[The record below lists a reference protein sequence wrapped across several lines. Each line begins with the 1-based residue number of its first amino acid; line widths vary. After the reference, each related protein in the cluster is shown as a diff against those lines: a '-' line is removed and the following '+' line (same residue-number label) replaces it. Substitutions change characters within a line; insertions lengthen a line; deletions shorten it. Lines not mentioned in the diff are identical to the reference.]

1 MRSISACTASN
12 RLPTVS
18 SVTSADLV
26 ALFSSSL
33 GNDAAATLATILTW
47 LQAQLTASGGY
58 ATQYSAPSA
67 TGFSVTIAPPTTGG
81 NVYLLLTPVAGYAA
95 GTIVM
100 PASPVDMQE
109 VIVACTQSVTTLTV
123 SGNSYTINGA
133 PTTLAANAFLRMRFD
148 GVLHT
153 WNRIG

>member
-1 MRSISACTASN
+1 MSAIN

-26 ALFSSSL
+26 ALFSTSL
-33 GNDAAATLATILTW
+33 GNDAAATLATVLTW
-47 LQAQLTASGGY
+47 LQAQLTASGGFT
-58 ATQYSAPSA
+58 TQYSAPSA
-67 TGFSVTIAPPTTGG
+67 TGFSVTVAPLTTGG

-95 GTIVM
+95 GTVVL
-100 PASPVDMQE
+100 PASPVDMEE
-109 VIVACTQSVTTLTV
+109 VMVACTQSVTTLTV
-123 SGNSYTINGA
+123 SGNGYTVNGA
-133 PTTLAANAFLRMRFD
+133 PTTLTANAFFRLRHD